1 MDDSGS
7 SLPPEWKKLKV
18 PNFYSYKEIIVKRID
33 HKSGEIEL
41 VARDFLGKPCRS
53 TAQQL
58 VSAMKKMEERL
69 TVTER

>member
-1 MDDSGS
+1 MNTTGNG
-7 SLPPEWKKLKV
+7 LPRDWKKMKV

-41 VARDFLGKPCRS
+41 VARDFIGKPCRS
-53 TAQQL
+53 TAKEL
-58 VSAMKKMEERL
+58 ARAMEKMEERL